1 MTHEK
6 IDEHGDADQKHH
18 GADARDEPQRR
29 DRQRRHAL
37 PRKRE
42 HLAQRVLA
50 FAREA
55 LAALVIHDC
64 ARVAHER
71 HEPAQE
77 QIDFFILRECV
88 ERAAAHEPVVGV
100 IIHHVRAERTQQ
112 AVIPLRGGA
121 LEGRVLLPAGAHA
134 VDNIIAA
141 GKGREHG
148 VDGINVVL
156 QIGVH
161 GNDAVGAIPQ
171 RHQAA
176 QQRVLVAAVAR
187 QADTGKGRIAR
198 MQVGNELPGGI
209 LRAVVD
215 EADAAH
221 GADRPGGAQG
231 GEFLP
236 QAARRLGQ
244 HGLLVI
250 TGDRKIERHG
260 HGRASL
266 PKITVQSIVPP
277 PSTVSPS

>member
-1 MTHEK
+1 M
-6 IDEHGDADQKHH
+6 
-18 GADARDEPQRR
+18 
-29 DRQRRHAL
+29 
-37 PRKRE
+37 
-42 HLAQRVLA
+42 V
-50 FAREA
+50 
-55 LAALVIHDC
+55 
-64 ARVAHER
+64 
-71 HEPAQE
+71 
-77 QIDFFILRECV
+77 
-88 ERAAAHEPVVGV
+88 
-100 IIHHVRAERTQQ
+100 IHHVRAERAQQ

-121 LEGRVLLPAGAHA
+121 LEGRVLFPARAHA
-134 VDNIIAA
+134 VDDIIPVL
-141 GKGREHG
+141 KGCEHG

-156 QIGVH
+156 QVGVH
-161 GNDAVGAIPQ
+161 GDDAVGAVPQ

-187 QADTGKGRIAR
+187 QADTGKDRVAR
-198 MQVGNELPGGI
+198 VQVGNELPGGV

-236 QAARRLGQ
+236 QAARRLRQ
-244 HGLLVI
+244 DRLLVI

>member
-1 MTHEK
+1 M
-6 IDEHGDADQKHH
+6 
-18 GADARDEPQRR
+18 
-29 DRQRRHAL
+29 
-37 PRKRE
+37 
-42 HLAQRVLA
+42 
-50 FAREA
+50 
-55 LAALVIHDC
+55 
-64 ARVAHER
+64 
-71 HEPAQE
+71 
-77 QIDFFILRECV
+77 
-88 ERAAAHEPVVGV
+88 
-100 IIHHVRAERTQQ
+100 IIHHVRAERAQQ

-121 LEGRVLLPAGAHA
+121 LEGRVLFPARAHT
-134 VDNIIAA
+134 VNDVIPVL
-141 GKGREHG
+141 KGCEHG

-161 GNDAVGAIPQ
+161 GDDAVGTVAQ

-187 QADTGKGRIAR
+187 QADTGKDRVAR
-198 MQVGNELPGGI
+198 VQVGNKLPGGV

-221 GADRPGGAQG
+221 GADRPSGAQG

-236 QAARRLGQ
+236 QAARRLRQ
-244 HGLLVI
+244 DRLLVI